1 MADNKISAFSEITAL
16 ADADLIPVVDTGVPE
31 TKKMTKAN
39 LKIDLVTGPANEY
52 IKNQNLDSVTLAIAA
67 GAVAIDFEIHG
78 NAKLTLDENATLSAP
93 SNLVDGRAVMLKVV
107 QDATGGRTLSFN
119 AAYDFAGN
127 DSVVNATASAETWYF
142 FWTDGTNVYAR
153 KIWEDD

>member
-1 MADNKISAFSEITAL
+1 MADQKISALTEITTL
-16 ADADLIPVVDTGVPE
+16 ADGDLLPVVDVGVPE
-31 TKKMTKAN
+31 TKKITKTN
-39 LKIDLVTGPANEY
+39 LKADMVLNAANEY
-52 IKNQNLDSVTLAIAA
+52 TKNQNLDSVTLAIGA

-93 SNLVDGRAVMLKVV
+93 SNLKDGTGMMLKVT

-119 AAYDFAGN
+119 AAYDFASYEN
-127 DSVVNATASAETWYF
+127 TVNATANAETWYL
-142 FWTDGTNVYAR
+142 FWNDGTNVYAR